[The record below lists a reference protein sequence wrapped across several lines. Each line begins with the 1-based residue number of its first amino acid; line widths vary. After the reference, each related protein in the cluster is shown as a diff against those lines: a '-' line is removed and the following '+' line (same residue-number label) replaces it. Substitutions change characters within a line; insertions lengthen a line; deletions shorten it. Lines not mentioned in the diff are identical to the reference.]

1 MPTSTPNFS
10 WTLPVP
16 NSSIDANVWGTQ
28 LNGNLSA
35 QDTQLLA
42 SFTNNIGNTAPTA
55 PILTAGSTW
64 INTTVSTDWIYN
76 IYDGVQ
82 WLQIGSID
90 PVTHTYVPIG
100 SGSATTPPNVFIY
113 TSSSTYT
120 ASANISYVTVEGVGG
135 GGGGTVFSGGGAGGG
150 GGGYFW
156 CQLTATQAGASIAV
170 NIGAAGAPNGAGG
183 STVLSPSAGGTIT
196 ATGGSS
202 GSGTTGGAGGTGV
215 IVGISASPLL
225 LQGGTG
231 GYSANLPTPVSG
243 FGGASPVFGQITSQ
257 PPGSI
262 GLTAIGYGNGG
273 SGGTVS
279 SGGSGSPGLVRIIE
293 HF

>member
-1 MPTSTPNFS
+1 
-10 WTLPVP
+10 VP

-35 QDTQLLA
+35 QDTQLLS
-42 SFTNNIGNTAPTA
+42 SFTNNIGNTAPVA

-64 INTTVSTDWIYN
+64 INTTVATDWIYN
-76 IYDGVQ
+76 IYDGAQ

-100 SGSATTPPNVFIY
+100 SGSSTTPPNVYIY
-113 TSSSTYT
+113 TANSSYT
-120 ASANISYVTVEGVGG
+120 PSANISYVTVEGVGG
-135 GGGGTVFSGGGAGGG
+135 GGGGTNFSGGGAGGG

-156 CQLTATQAGASIAV
+156 CQLTASQVGASIAV
-170 NIGAAGAPNGAGG
+170 SIGTGGSPNGNGGSTTVSPAAGG
-183 STVLSPSAGGTIT
+183 SITAAGGSNGAFTK
-196 ATGGSS
+196 
-202 GSGTTGGAGGTGV
+202 GGAGGTGI
-215 IVGISASPLL
+215 IVGISATPLL

-231 GYSANLPTPVSG
+231 GYGANLPTPIAG
-243 FGGASPVFGQITSQ
+243 YGGASPVFGQITSQ
-257 PPGSI
+257 YSGAGGA

-273 SGGTVS
+273 SGGITAP
-279 SGGSGSPGLVRIIE
+279 GGSGSPGLVRIIE